1 MVLHQPLID
10 RIDGRRRPV
19 FTDRE
24 VSRPNTLTRVPT
36 VVTSRADHVQVS
48 HVSLWSVLRAASVFW
63 VAAAAAIF
71 GFLLVAWMIA
81 SATGAI
87 SSLEALVA
95 DMLGADEVSIRAAH
109 VLGTAGLVAVL
120 FAALATIVTIVAA
133 AVYNLGAHVMGGIEL
148 ELDER

>member
-1 MVLHQPLID
+1 VVLHQPLID

-24 VSRPNTLTRVPT
+24 VARPNTLTRVPT
-36 VVTSRADHVQVS
+36 LVASRDRVQVS

-71 GFLLVAWMIA
+71 GFLFVAWTIA

-95 DMLGADEVSIRAAH
+95 DMLGADTVSIRAAH
-109 VLGTAGLVAVL
+109 VLGAAGFVAVL
-120 FAALATIVTIVAA
+120 FAALATIVTMVAA